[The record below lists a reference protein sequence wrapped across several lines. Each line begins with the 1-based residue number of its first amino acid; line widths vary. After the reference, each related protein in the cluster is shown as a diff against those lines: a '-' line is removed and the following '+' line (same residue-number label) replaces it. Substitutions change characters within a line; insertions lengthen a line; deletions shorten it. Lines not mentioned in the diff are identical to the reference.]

1 MLSKTQIEK
10 RNAYFAYL
18 IQNKE
23 QTQEDFITLMNSDD
37 KDLKDKVSQIFGKF
51 EKFFSEAG
59 STDALV
65 PVVQLSITSPKAPFA
80 VL

>member
-51 EKFFSEAG
+51 EKFYSEVKWN
-59 STDALV
+59 SQTIKLKLLLLPLV
-65 PVVQLSITSPKAPFA
+65 F
-80 VL
+80 

>member
-23 QTQEDFITLMNSDD
+23 QTQEDFITLMNSDE
-37 KDLKDKVSQIFGKF
+37 KELKDKVSQIRGKF
-51 EKFFSEAG
+51 EKFFSEVNRRPCASNPSG
-59 STDALV
+59 T
-65 PVVQLSITSPKAPFA
+65 
-80 VL
+80 